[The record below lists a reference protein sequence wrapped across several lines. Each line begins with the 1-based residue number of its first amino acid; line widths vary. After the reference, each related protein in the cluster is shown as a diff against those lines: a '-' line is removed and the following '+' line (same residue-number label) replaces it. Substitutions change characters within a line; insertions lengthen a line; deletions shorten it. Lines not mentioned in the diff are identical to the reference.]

1 MKNGKES
8 YKNNKFKIS
17 APTWNEKCEV
27 SDWSYCISDIP
38 DYFECILKKHVEKI
52 NDNNLSTKVCKNK
65 IESRTT
71 FKSKTGYYLEPLAHE
86 TVKLL
91 GSITDK
97 ITKDKNG
104 ENMPHLEITEV
115 VLVLCNIVKNDY
127 QQHSKVLYTF
137 VL

>member
-1 MKNGKES
+1 M
-8 YKNNKFKIS
+8 
-17 APTWNEKCEV
+17 
-27 SDWSYCISDIP
+27 
-38 DYFECILKKHVEKI
+38 KKHVEKI
-52 NDNNLSTKVCKNK
+52 NDNNLSTKVYKNK